1 MKMGLTEK
9 QYKHILSKLSEQSE
23 AEPVKAEPE
32 AGTSSTQA
40 GGTGYPEVGKWES
53 GLNRGPAN
61 QIGVTK
67 WADVVGS
74 KLTRS
79 KANQL
84 KEQGMNPSFI
94 SMIPMTKWSVEN
106 PHQAMQAAS
115 LILGFMP
122 NPWLQLASSGVMYA
136 DAQLYKAE
144 HDEKTANLML
154 IFAAMGGLGA
164 LMKFP
169 YVKQIGAKGM
179 AKIGEK
185 LSKGI
190 KLLPNEN
197 VIVKKIIENKDLIK
211 KELERLAQSKTAQKA
226 SQVANKVKNSKP
238 VQKVV
243 QASNTKTGKVVGDL
257 AKTGALYG
265 GIMYGHNKLYDK
277 YEQDKQVKYEDSIL
291 NNNFKGRK

>member
-74 KLTRS
+74 KLTRN

-84 KEQGMNPSFI
+84 KEQVIGSYYPDKMSG
-94 SMIPMTKWSVEN
+94 IPDNLS
-106 PHQAMQAAS
+106 PHDVAS
-115 LILGFMP
+115 ITALLLGLIP
-122 NPWLQLASSGVMYA
+122 HPIPQLASAGVMA
-136 DAQLYKAE
+136 WDARKYQE
-144 HDEKTANLML
+144 EGDEKTASLMY
-154 IFAAMGGLGA
+154 IFAAIGGIGA
-164 LMKFP
+164 AMKFP
-169 YVKQIGAKGM
+169 FVKEIGINGM
-179 AKIGEK
+179 SKIGEK

-190 KLLPNEN
+190 KLLPKEN
-197 VIVKKIIENKDLIK
+197 VIVKKVIENKDAISQQLK
-211 KELERLAQSKTAQKA
+211 KLAQTKIAQKT
-226 SQVANKVKNSKP
+226 NKVL
-238 VQKVV
+238 
-243 QASNTKTGKVVGDL
+243 NTTPGNL

-265 GIMYGHNKLYDK
+265 GIMYGHNKLYNK